1 MKKMI
6 LSLSMVFFILNS
18 FGQTP
23 TTSLSKEYYLEKSKS
38 QKKTA
43 WRILGAGLGIAA
55 IGGLVQLSNSNQT
68 SYGSGFD
75 FDFTGAYIAIG
86 GGVVSLA
93 SIPCFVNA
101 SKNKKLA
108 VAVVFENQNIL
119 LPQDNNFVIKKQ
131 PSLCLRIG
139 L

>member
-1 MKKMI
+1 MKKI
-6 LSLSMVFFILNS
+6 TLTLSMLFFIVNS
-18 FGQTP
+18 FCQIQT
-23 TTSLSKEYYLEKSKS
+23 TTFSKEYYLEKSKK
-38 QKKTA
+38 QKKTG
-43 WRILGAGLGIAA
+43 WIVLGTGLTFAA

-86 GGVVSLA
+86 GGVLSLA

-108 VAVVFENQNIL
+108 VAIAIDNQNIL
-119 LPQDNNFVIKKQ
+119 LPQENNLTLKKQ
-131 PSLCLRIG
+131 AVLCLRIE

>member
-1 MKKMI
+1 MKKI
-6 LSLSMVFFILNS
+6 TLSLSMLFFIVNS
-18 FGQTP
+18 FCQTP
-23 TTSLSKEYYLEKSKS
+23 TTSFSKEYYLEKSEK

-55 IGGLVQLSNSNQT
+55 IGGLVQLSKANQT

-86 GGVVSLA
+86 GGVVALA
-93 SIPCFVNA
+93 SIPSFINS

-108 VAVVFENQNIL
+108 LALSINNSDFII
-119 LPQDNNFVIKKQ
+119 PQDPNLFIKKQ
-131 PSLCLRIG
+131 PSLCLK
-139 L
+139 LEF

>member
-1 MKKMI
+1 ML

-23 TTSLSKEYYLEKSKS
+23 TTPLSKDYYLEKSKK

-43 WRILGAGLGIAA
+43 WMILGSGLGLAA

-75 FDFTGAYIAIG
+75 LDFTGAYIAIG

-108 VAVVFENQNIL
+108 VAITINNQNML
-119 LPQDNNFVIKKQ
+119 LPQGYDVVFKKQ
-131 PSLCLRIG
+131 ASLSLKIDF
-139 L
+139 

>member
-1 MKKMI
+1 MKKML

-23 TTSLSKEYYLEKSKS
+23 TTPLSKDYYLEKSKK

-43 WRILGAGLGIAA
+43 WMILGSGLGLAA

-75 FDFTGAYIAIG
+75 LDFTGAYIAIG

-108 VAVVFENQNIL
+108 VAITINNQNML
-119 LPQDNNFVIKKQ
+119 LPQGYDVVFKKQ
-131 PSLCLRIG
+131 ASLSLKIDF
-139 L
+139 

>member
-1 MKKMI
+1 MKKII
-6 LSLSMVFFILNS
+6 LSLLMVFFILNS

-23 TTSLSKEYYLEKSKS
+23 TTPLSKEYYLEKSKK

-43 WRILGAGLGIAA
+43 WRVLGAGLGIAA

-68 SYGSGFD
+68 SYGSGFEL
-75 FDFTGAYIAIG
+75 DFTGAYIAIG

-101 SKNKKLA
+101 AKNKKLA
-108 VAVVFENQNIL
+108 VALTIDNQNIL
-119 LPQDNNFVIKKQ
+119 LPQDNNFAIKKQ
-131 PSLCLRIG
+131 PSLCLRIK

>member
-1 MKKMI
+1 MKKML

-23 TTSLSKEYYLEKSKS
+23 TTPLSKDYYLEKSKK

-43 WRILGAGLGIAA
+43 WIILGSGLGLAA

-75 FDFTGAYIAIG
+75 FDFTGAYIAVG

-108 VAVVFENQNIL
+108 VAISIDNQNIL
-119 LPQDNNFVIKKQ
+119 LPQGYDVAFKKQ
-131 PSLCLRIG
+131 ASLSLKIDF
-139 L
+139 

>member
-1 MKKMI
+1 MI
-6 LSLSMVFFILNS
+6 LGS
-18 FGQTP
+18 
-23 TTSLSKEYYLEKSKS
+23 
-38 QKKTA
+38 
-43 WRILGAGLGIAA
+43 GLGLAA

-108 VAVVFENQNIL
+108 VAISIDNQNIL
-119 LPQDNNFVIKKQ
+119 FPQGYDVAFKKQ
-131 PSLCLRIG
+131 ASLSLKIDF
-139 L
+139 

>member
-1 MKKMI
+1 MKKI
-6 LSLSMVFFILNS
+6 TLSLSMLFFIVNS
-18 FGQTP
+18 FCQTQ
-23 TTSLSKEYYLEKSKS
+23 TTTFSKDDYLEKSKK

-55 IGGLVQLSNSNQT
+55 IGGIVQLSNANQT

-86 GGVVSLA
+86 GGVLSLA
-93 SIPCFVNA
+93 SIPSFVNA
-101 SKNKKLA
+101 AKNKKMA
-108 VAVVFENQNIL
+108 VALTIDNQNIL
-119 LPQDNNFVIKKQ
+119 LPQYNNFALKKQ
-131 PSLCLRIG
+131 PSLCLRIE

>member
-1 MKKMI
+1 MKKI
-6 LSLSMVFFILNS
+6 LLSLSMVFFILNS

-23 TTSLSKEYYLEKSKS
+23 TTPLSKDYYLEKSKK

-43 WRILGAGLGIAA
+43 WIILGSGLGLAA

-108 VAVVFENQNIL
+108 VVITIENQNSL
-119 LPQDNNFVIKKQ
+119 LPQNYNVAFKAP
-131 PSLCLRIG
+131 PSLCLKIDF
-139 L
+139 

>member
-1 MKKMI
+1 MKKII
-6 LSLSMVFFILNS
+6 LSLLMLFFILNS
-18 FGQTP
+18 FCQTQ
-23 TTSLSKEYYLEKSKS
+23 TTTFSKEYYLEKSKK
-38 QKKTA
+38 QKKTG
-43 WRILGAGLGIAA
+43 WIILGTGLTFAA

-86 GGVVSLA
+86 GGILSLA
-93 SIPCFVNA
+93 SIPCFVNS

-108 VAVVFENQNIL
+108 VAIAIDNQNIL
-119 LPQDNNFVIKKQ
+119 LPQENNFAFKKQ
-131 PSLCLRIG
+131 PSLCLKIE

>member
-18 FGQTP
+18 FSQTP
-23 TTSLSKEYYLEKSKS
+23 TTSFSKEYYLEKSKK

-43 WRILGAGLGIAA
+43 WRVLGAGLGIAA

-68 SYGSGFD
+68 SYGSGFEL
-75 FDFTGAYIAIG
+75 DFTGAYIAIG

-101 SKNKKLA
+101 AKNKKLA
-108 VAVVFENQNIL
+108 VTVVFENQNIL
-119 LPQDNNFVIKKQ
+119 LPQSNDLILKKQ

>member
-1 MKKMI
+1 MKKI
-6 LSLSMVFFILNS
+6 TLSLSMLFFIVNS
-18 FGQTP
+18 FCQTQ
-23 TTSLSKEYYLEKSKS
+23 TTTFSKDYYLEKSKS
-38 QKKTA
+38 QKKTG

-86 GGVVSLA
+86 GGVLSLV

-101 SKNKKLA
+101 AKNKKMAIALTID
-108 VAVVFENQNIL
+108 NQNIL
-119 LPQDNNFVIKKQ
+119 LPQDNNFAFKKQ
-131 PSLCLRIG
+131 PSLCLKIE